1 MEFTY
6 SRKRTFNTSAQRS
19 VVMAPRAMTASSH
32 PLATLAGQRAMAKGG
47 NAVDAAVAMVSTLN
61 VVEPHSVGIGGD
73 AFALIHLAKENRLIG
88 LNASGRAPAAAT
100 LDWFREKGHESMPQ
114 RGILAVTVPGALLGW
129 AQAVKK
135 YGRLSLA
142 QVFEDAVYYA
152 ENGFPVSEV
161 ISAEWATVEEVL
173 KKTPSA
179 AKTFLPGGA
188 PPRPGQV
195 FKKPGPG
202 PNPAA
207 HRRAG
212 GRRLL
217 PGREIG
223 QAVVA
228 YVKKQGGLVSARDLA
243 AHTVSWVEPLSLD
256 YRGYT
261 VYQLPPNG
269 QGLTALEMLNI
280 LQGFNLGSLE
290 HNSAEYLHLLIEAK
304 KLAFADRDWY
314 IADPEFEEI
323 PIQTLLSP
331 DFGKQCRDRINPD
344 RAMDPPGP
352 SLAPPGSETVY
363 VTAVDQER
371 NAVSF
376 ISSIFMH
383 FGSGEVVEGT
393 GIVLQNRGRL
403 LFPESGPPQPPGS
416 GQAAHAH
423 HHPGHALQ
431 GQRVRHELRGHGRGH
446 AAPGPRPVPGQPDR
460 L

>member
-6 SRKRTFNTSAQRS
+6 SQKRTFNTSAQRS

-195 FKKPGPG
+195 FK
-202 PNPAA
+202 NPDL
-207 HRRAG
+207 G
-212 GRRLL
+212 QTLRLI
-217 PGREIG
+217 GEQGADVFYRGEIG

-269 QGLTALEMLNI
+269 QGL
-280 LQGFNLGSLE
+280 
-290 HNSAEYLHLLIEAK
+290 
-304 KLAFADRDWY
+304 DR
-314 IADPEFEEI
+314 
-323 PIQTLLSP
+323 
-331 DFGKQCRDRINPD
+331 
-344 RAMDPPGP
+344 PGDAQHP
-352 SLAPPGSETVY
+352 SGL
-363 VTAVDQER
+363 
-371 NAVSF
+371 
-376 ISSIFMH
+376 
-383 FGSGEVVEGT
+383 
-393 GIVLQNRGRL
+393 
-403 LFPESGPPQPPGS
+403 
-416 GQAAHAH
+416 
-423 HHPGHALQ
+423 
-431 GQRVRHELRGHGRGH
+431 
-446 AAPGPRPVPGQPDR
+446 
-460 L
+460 